1 MIKNYFKTAWRN
13 LRKNKVYSVIN
24 ILGLAIG
31 MAACIVIMLFVF
43 YEKSFDRMHTKN
55 IYRLNEVQKFPG
67 MVASQK
73 VALSMFPMGPTIK
86 AEFPEVLNF
95 TRIRW
100 DGKYQLTNKEKRFFL
115 PQVFN
120 VDTSFLAMFD
130 FPLVKGDRATA
141 LLKPNSIALTS
152 SAARNLFGDEDP
164 IGKTIYHYG
173 ADTVLYKVT
182 AVVADVPSNSQLQF
196 DALISFNT
204 FIKPE
209 WMKRW
214 GGNWLNTYFELAPNT
229 NVAAMEK
236 KFPAY
241 LKRHMSPGDGWKFYE
256 LFLLS
261 LKDVHAGAADIGL
274 DYINFQKFDKSYT
287 NIFTVI
293 ALIVLT
299 IACVNF
305 MNLSTARSAE
315 RAREVGIRKSVG
327 ALRGQLGVQFL
338 SETILLSLVSLVLAL
353 GFAALVLP
361 SVNGLSQRS
370 LETVLFQQKW
380 IPLVVLLGT
389 IVVGFLSGLYPA
401 VYLSSFQPVK
411 VLKGL
416 PQIGKNKSL
425 LRNVL
430 VVGQFASAIFLIIAT
445 VFVFRQL
452 TFMRDKD
459 PGFSRDQ
466 VLNIRLDRVTSQKY
480 TLLKEQLSTSSLIR
494 LVTGAQDE
502 LGSHLDQSGIGFE
515 GDGPQRQ
522 LTSTRLIVD
531 PDYLRL
537 YQIPLAAGRDFSREQ
552 QANGREYIINEAL
565 ASELLKD
572 MPGKPA
578 SYLLGRHFG
587 FDSAGHLPGYIVG
600 IAKNFNFNSLH
611 YKIETMFLMNEKD
624 WGFSTLSVKLGAG
637 KTREAVAFV
646 ESVWRRNF
654 PENPLE
660 YQFLDDHFSEVYR
673 ADMQVSR
680 MVGMLAALAI
690 FISCLGLFGLA
701 SYSAER
707 RIKEIGIR
715 KVMGA
720 SIRSIVLLLSRHF
733 IRLVLIA
740 NLIAWPLA
748 FWSIHRWLEDYAYRV
763 DMSWWIFVAAGV
775 VALLIALVTVSLLA
789 IKAALANPVKSLR
802 TE

>member
-1 MIKNYFKTAWRN
+1 MFRNYFKTAWRN
-13 LRKNKVYSVIN
+13 LRKNRVYSIIN

-100 DGKYQLTNKEKRFFL
+100 ETKYQLTNKEKRLFL

-120 VDTSFLAMFD
+120 VDTAFLQMFD
-130 FPLVKGDRATA
+130 FPLLKGDRATA
-141 LLKPNSIALTS
+141 LLKPNSIALTQ
-152 SAARNLFGDEDP
+152 SAARRLFGDEDP
-164 IGKTIYHYG
+164 IGKTITHYST
-173 ADTVLYKVT
+173 DTVLYTVT
-182 AVVADVPSNSQLQF
+182 GILADVPQNSQLQF

-204 FIKPE
+204 FIKPD

-214 GGNWLNTYFELAPNT
+214 GGNWLDTYFELAPNT
-229 NVAAMEK
+229 SITAMEK

-241 LKRHMSPGDGWKFYE
+241 LKRHMEARGDGWKFYE
-256 LFLLS
+256 LFLLP
-261 LKDVHAGAADIGL
+261 LKEVHAGAADIGL
-274 DYINFQKFDKSYT
+274 DYINYQKFDKSYT

-293 ALIVLT
+293 ALIVLS
-299 IACVNF
+299 IAGINF

-327 ALRGQLGVQFL
+327 ALRMQLGVQFL
-338 SETILLSLVSLVLAL
+338 SETILLSLLSLILAL
-353 GFAALVLP
+353 GLVALVLP
-361 SVNGLSQRS
+361 SVNALSQRS
-370 LETVLFQQKW
+370 LQTILFQQKW

-389 IVVGFLSGLYPA
+389 IAVGFLSGLYPA

-416 PQIGKNKSL
+416 PQIGKNKGF

-430 VVGQFASAIFLIIAT
+430 VVGQFSSAIFLIIAT

-480 TLLKEQLSTSSLIR
+480 TLLKDQLSASSLVR
-494 LVTGAQDE
+494 SVTGAQDE
-502 LGSHLDQSGIGFE
+502 LGSHLDQSGIQFK
-515 GDGPQRQ
+515 GDGPMRQ

-537 YQIPLAAGRDFSREQ
+537 YQIPLAAGRDFSHEQ

-572 MPGKPA
+572 MPGRQM
-578 SYLLGRHFG
+578 SYLLGRNFG
-587 FDSAGHLPGYIVG
+587 FDSAGYIVG

-611 YKIETMFLMNEKD
+611 YKIETMFLMNQKD
-624 WGFSTLSVKLGAG
+624 WGFSTLSVKLSAG
-637 KTREAVAFV
+637 KTHEAIAFV

-660 YQFLDDHFSEVYR
+660 YQFLDDHFTEVYR

-680 MVGMLAALAI
+680 MVGILAALAI

-707 RIKEIGIR
+707 RIREIGIR

-720 SIRSIVLLLSRHF
+720 SIRSIVVLLSRHF
-733 IRLVLIA
+733 IRLVLLA

-748 FWSIHRWLEDYAYRV
+748 FWAIHRWLEDYAYRIPI
-763 DMSWWIFVAAGV
+763 SWWVFAAAGV
-775 VALLIALVTVSLLA
+775 AALLIALVTVSLLA